1 MQFEQPHLSEPFAA
15 MRAKEGALSSVDAVM
30 SGQIPRVLEA
40 LLTLLTGVRALARV
54 GPLVTSH
61 VRDPRERFAA
71 LLACVWV
78 GPVVDGEGLWE
89 HRRMERLLGG
99 LRCLCSPLEFAILLR
114 VAVLNVLQQV
124 GLLHVEE
131 GTL

>member
-1 MQFEQPHLSEPFAA
+1 MQFEQPHLSEPFAT
-15 MRAKEGALSSVDAVM
+15 MRAKEGALSSVDALM
-30 SGQIPRVLEA
+30 SGQIPRILEA
-40 LLTLLTGVRALARV
+40 LPTLLTGVRALARV

-89 HRRMERLLGG
+89 LRRERLLGG
-99 LRCLCSPLEFAILLR
+99 LTCLCSPLEFDVLFR
-114 VAVLNVLQQV
+114 MAVLNVLQQV